1 VTEQYQVRDV
11 PLANITPGDN
21 DRQDYDPRK
30 LQELAD
36 SIDENGLHQPI
47 VLREL
52 LAGQYEIVAGH
63 RRYFACELLGRET
76 IPAMI
81 RDLNDEAAAAVM
93 WEENDQREGL
103 NPIDQARAIQKRMDA
118 HGYSAEEVADK
129 IRRSP
134 SFVRDRLRLL
144 ALKPNIQHLVA
155 RGQLKIGYALAMC
168 ELDGNRQQIAVGRLV
183 DYNPNLE
190 KFRRVCGELLAEQ
203 AQEALFDWDAFMQ
216 EAIAE
221 EEAVEERKEA
231 RRFPVD
237 ESLPEMQGA
246 MTVGLAMER
255 YLAQLVTSGDPSHQ
269 AAAAVVG
276 RVYEGLLNSHLAHRP
291 DESPLDEV
299 TNTCPPT
306 AASE

>member
-1 VTEQYQVRDV
+1 VTDQYQVRDV
-11 PLANITPGDN
+11 PLSQIAPGDN
-21 DRQDYDPRK
+21 DRQDYDPHK

-52 LAGQYEIVAGH
+52 LVGQYEIVAGH
-63 RRYFACELLGRET
+63 RRYFAFELLGRQT

-81 RDLNDEAAAAVM
+81 RDLSDEAAAAVM
-93 WEENDQREGL
+93 WEENDLREGL
-103 NPIDQARAIQKRMDA
+103 NPIEQARAIHKRMEA
-118 HGYSAEEVADK
+118 HGYTVEEVADR

-134 SFVRDRLRLL
+134 SFVRDRLALLRLT
-144 ALKPNIQHLVA
+144 PTIQHLVA
-155 RGQLKIGYALAMC
+155 RGQLKIGYGLAMC
-168 ELDGNRQQIAVGRLV
+168 ELDANRQQIALESLDRSM
-183 DYNPNLE
+183 NLSV
-190 KFRRVCGELLAEQ
+190 FRRLCGELLAEQ
-203 AQEALFDWDAFMQ
+203 AQEALFDWSTFMQ
-216 EAIAE
+216 GIAQE
-221 EEAVEERKEA
+221 QEAVEERKEA

-255 YLAQLVTSGDPSHQ
+255 YLARLVTSGDPSHQ

-291 DESPLDEV
+291 SESPLDEV
-299 TNTCPPT
+299 TNTCPST
-306 AASE
+306 AA